1 VTVTVYRLAT
11 GTYAAGPTIIK
22 NLSVS
27 ASGTWSVDVTADG
40 GIRGGDLIYV
50 GHTTAGNDS
59 IQTSFYAEYVR
70 VDRGASK
77 VYGVIDAGPS
87 IQVELRTSAGSPR
100 GRAYLTATD
109 YSGDAYGYLRTSAG
123 STVYPRT
130 GDKVVAAI
138 APDAT
143 FTVPGVTIAAVAS
156 TDVVTLTCPGMASQG
171 AYISVRK
178 NDYSDSTYRYGV
190 TNGSGVA
197 TFDVTTDIN
206 LVNGDS
212 IYGRCRFDSGDE
224 VGRWGRVGS

>member
-1 VTVTVYRLAT
+1 
-11 GTYAAGPTIIK
+11 
-22 NLSVS
+22 
-27 ASGTWSVDVTADG
+27 
-40 GIRGGDLIYV
+40 
-50 GHTTAGNDS
+50 
-59 IQTSFYAEYVR
+59 
-70 VDRGASK
+70 
-77 VYGVIDAGPS
+77 
-87 IQVELRTSAGSPR
+87 
-100 GRAYLTATD
+100 
-109 YSGDAYGYLRTSAG
+109 
-123 STVYPRT
+123 
-130 GDKVVAAI
+130 
-138 APDAT
+138 
-143 FTVPGVTIAAVAS
+143 VPGVTIAAVAS